1 MPVVEQSGQPSRSQ
15 LLSETARAEG
25 LTIRQLYQRIAGGR
39 GHFQVVGSTK
49 DVADLMEE
57 WFTTGAADG
66 FNVIPPFFPNSLDEF
81 NMLVVP
87 ELQKRGLYRTAYEGK
102 TLRENLGL
110 PRPASRYARA
120 AKREAAE

>member
-1 MPVVEQSGQPSRSQ
+1 M
-15 LLSETARAEG
+15 
-25 LTIRQLYQRIAGGR
+25 
-39 GHFQVVGSTK
+39 VGSPK
-49 DVADLMEE
+49 DVVDLMEE

-81 NMLVVP
+81 NALVVP

-110 PRPASRYARA
+110 PRPASRYAQA
-120 AKREAAE
+120 QPKREAAE